1 MEPATLTSMATAD
14 PSDRILAALTD
25 ALSGAGFILV
35 TQVEVRKGWADIDIV
50 TVHATVAKDDASPAL
65 RRTIHEAV
73 GAVLKDKRKL
83 VEIRWAPRRV

>member
-1 MEPATLTSMATAD
+1 MATAD

-35 TQVEVRKGWADIDIV
+35 THVDVRKGWADIDIV
-50 TVHATVAKDDASPAL
+50 TVHTTVAKDDASPAL

-73 GAVLKDKRKL
+73 GAVLKDKRNL
-83 VEIRWAPRRV
+83 VEIRWVPRRV

>member
-1 MEPATLTSMATAD
+1 MAKVD

-25 ALSGAGFILV
+25 ALSGAGFVLV
-35 TQVEVRKGWADIDIV
+35 THVEVRKGWADIDLV

-65 RRTIHEAV
+65 RRTIHEVV

-83 VEIRWAPRRV
+83 VEIRWPPRRL